1 MNNPEAFKE
10 DEVRSIKFIVPGLP
24 FGKQRPKVTV
34 RKFTGSDGKEK
45 KFAKAYTPKK
55 TVNYENLVK
64 MAYQEKAKGKKFKDE
79 DMLDVR
85 IIAYYNM
92 DEVAKIQ
99 IIRHKAVVLE
109 FRIRPLSEDEYVKIK
124 KRNTNYKKN
133 KANGLRIAESVDSA
147 DYRSELIY
155 EATIEEDRT
164 KIWDR
169 TDAWEKC
176 NVVNGIGLI
185 DVVLKAGE
193 KDAILEKLDEISGFT
208 PSMEDVAKN

>member
-1 MNNPEAFKE
+1 MGIINTQAVADGRK
-10 DEVRSIKFIVPGLP
+10 VRT
-24 FGKQRPKVTV
+24 GK
-34 RKFTGSDGKEK
+34 DG
-45 KFAKAYTPKK
+45 ALY
-55 TVNYENLVK
+55 NG
-64 MAYQEKAKGKKFKDE
+64 KGK
-79 DMLDVR
+79 LLATV
-85 IIAYYNM
+85 
-92 DEVAKIQ
+92 EVFQ
-99 IIRHKAVVLE
+99 AVVLE

>member
-1 MNNPEAFKE
+1 MAKNTENVTEVQMSPEETNANVRMYE
-10 DEVRSIKFIVPGLP
+10 DDILGGLM
-24 FGKQRPKVTV
+24 
-34 RKFTGSDGKEK
+34 
-45 KFAKAYTPKK
+45 AAAAYK
-55 TVNYENLVK
+55 T
-64 MAYQEKAKGKKFKDE
+64 D
-79 DMLDVR
+79 
-85 IIAYYNM
+85 M

-133 KANGLRIAESVDSA
+133 KANGLRIAESIDSA

-176 NVVNGIGLI
+176 NVGNGIGLI

>member
-1 MNNPEAFKE
+1 MTHEVIRREEARLLRILEEYPVNGRKTNTGTIKMIRKE
-10 DEVRSIKFIVPGLP
+10 IGNMTFRIA
-24 FGKQRPKVTV
+24 
-34 RKFTGSDGKEK
+34 RKCNVS
-45 KFAKAYTPKK
+45 
-55 TVNYENLVK
+55 VNYPK
-64 MAYQEKAKGKKFKDE
+64 CSIQGKKVVLGEPSILLPTLRYVSF
-79 DMLDVR
+79 
-85 IIAYYNM
+85 
-92 DEVAKIQ
+92 
-99 IIRHKAVVLE
+99 VLE

-133 KANGLRIAESVDSA
+133 KANGLRIAESIDSA

>member
-1 MNNPEAFKE
+1 MNTSK
-10 DEVRSIKFIVPGLP
+10 S
-24 FGKQRPKVTV
+24 
-34 RKFTGSDGKEK
+34 KEK
-45 KFAKAYTPKK
+45 
-55 TVNYENLVK
+55 
-64 MAYQEKAKGKKFKDE
+64 YQLQE
-79 DMLDVR
+79 
-85 IIAYYNM
+85 
-92 DEVAKIQ
+92 
-99 IIRHKAVVLE
+99 
-109 FRIRPLSEDEYVKIK
+109 
-124 KRNTNYKKN
+124 N

-208 PSMEDVAKN
+208 PSMEDVAKTDNCRRQDNPASYHLPKASYSV